1 MLFLYL
7 YNSVAYRT
15 TSSPILTDWAF
26 LLILHVPRLIFNH
39 CFTILF
45 SIFKKLK

>member
-26 LLILHVPRLIFNH
+26 YVNFSIPRLFFDH
-39 CFTILF
+39 FFTTLI
-45 SIFKKLK
+45 STVE

>member
-26 LLILHVPRLIFNH
+26 LLILHVSLNIVPRF
-39 CFTILF
+39 
-45 SIFKKLK
+45 

>member
-26 LLILHVPRLIFNH
+26 CVNCRVPRLFSGQ
-39 CFTILF
+39 CSTTLF
-45 SIFKKLK
+45 ISVK

>member
-7 YNSVAYRT
+7 YNSVAYRN

-26 LLILHVPRLIFNH
+26 LMIIHVPRL
-39 CFTILF
+39 LF
-45 SIFKKLK
+45 DQCSTGLFISVKQST

>member
-26 LLILHVPRLIFNH
+26 CVNCRVPRLFFDQ
-39 CFTILF
+39 CFTTLI
-45 SIFKKLK
+45 STPKQDS